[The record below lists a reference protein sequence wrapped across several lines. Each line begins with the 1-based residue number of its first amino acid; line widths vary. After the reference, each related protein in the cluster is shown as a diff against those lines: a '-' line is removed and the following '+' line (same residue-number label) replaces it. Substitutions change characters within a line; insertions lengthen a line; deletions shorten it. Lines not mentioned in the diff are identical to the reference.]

1 MKSPRSV
8 SLLPVTKVLILP
20 ESFPKCFS
28 PKMDQMCPNWP
39 KNKVFNSFSCLN
51 HQFRL
56 IFTPW
61 RGTARR
67 GIVIILSVRGWGW
80 GWEITF
86 RLIYRQDSHDWFH
99 IAHSDC
105 FQWYLTSSGDL
116 SPFWAL
122 LGPFLTIF
130 GPILAKICWKIKIK
144 HLTWKFL
151 L

>member
-1 MKSPRSV
+1 MHLSRCRCSFLTKLGQKKFRVQGYIALSEEGRSV
-8 SLLPVTKVLILP
+8 RNIFLSPFYPLAGYRPKGYCHHPVRPGVG
-20 ESFPKCFS
+20 
-28 PKMDQMCPNWP
+28 
-39 KNKVFNSFSCLN
+39 V
-51 HQFRL
+51 
-56 IFTPW
+56 
-61 RGTARR
+61 G
-67 GIVIILSVRGWGW
+67 V

-151 L
+151 LQLIWGWGIWI